1 MPDRYSPQ
9 SRDILLQYLE
19 NQLENGTNDIL
30 ANLAILKLFQLNPS
44 DFSLDTAVLILIKA
58 LTATP
63 FPDFHLCI
71 SLLGE
76 APVRTLSIHDT
87 TQASTGKI
95 TEPIIVRLSTLSELL
110 FQTKFVQFWNLYS
123 SDEYKDVR
131 SYTSKVAHFEDDIRK
146 VALYSVKGA
155 FRTISESRL
164 SGYLHLE
171 GEALARFI
179 ENQRE
184 EGWSLAN
191 GTVAVPPNPDNEVKS
206 TVVREEVSL
215 ERCRRRI

>member
-1 MPDRYSPQ
+1 M
-9 SRDILLQYLE
+9 
-19 NQLENGTNDIL
+19 
-30 ANLAILKLFQLNPS
+30 NPS

-76 APVRTLSIHDT
+76 APVRILSIHDT

-123 SDEYKDVR
+123 SEEYKDVR

-164 SGYLHLE
+164 SSYLHLE

-215 ERCRRRI
+215 ESTC